1 MPPIFPRIGF
11 ALPTY
16 RRALTGR
23 LLQLPPPRYTVRVE
37 RALPVPMADGIEL
50 LADHYAPQARG
61 NAPGESF
68 PTLLIRTPYGR
79 RDEMRFGTGFTLAEL
94 PAQRFAE
101 RGYHVIVQG
110 VRGCFGSNG
119 DFIPHVHEAD
129 DGAATVAWLAR
140 QPWFN
145 GRLATWGPSYLGY
158 CQWATAARAANAI
171 SAMMP
176 IITSAENFSVTH
188 PDGAFGLETRLRWT
202 QGMVALKRLYGQNWR
217 GRLGQ
222 ATARAARQL
231 ARAYR
236 HLPLLEVD
244 QVATGE
250 PVSFHRSL
258 LGHDE
263 PNSPYWQARDH
274 RPAVDQIAAR
284 DVPIHFIGGWYD
296 YYLPSLLHDYQ
307 TLCNAGRQ
315 PYLTVGPW
323 AHAQPGPLLAGLREG
338 VRWFDYHLRGKGE
351 VRQKPVRLLVM
362 GANEWREFDEFPP
375 PSTERRYF
383 LHQHARL
390 LDDAPVTDA
399 PPSSYTYD
407 PADPTPS
414 IGGALL
420 AFTGAGAQ
428 DNRALEARPD
438 VLIFTTP
445 PLTSAVETIGAARVI
460 LFAQS
465 TLAHTDFFAR
475 VCDVSPG
482 GRSVNVCDGLV
493 RATPGKVESGE
504 IMRDTDGT
512 LQIAITLHAT
522 AHRFRRGH
530 AIRLQISSGA
540 HPRWSR
546 NLGTGEP
553 LATGTAMRVAKQ
565 SVSHDVVRQSRVVLP
580 VVESGSGV
588 RWWSDVVE

>member
-1 MPPIFPRIGF
+1 MPPLFPRFGF
-11 ALPTY
+11 ALPAY

-23 LLQLPPPRYTVRVE
+23 LLNLPPPRYAVRVD
-37 RALPVPMADGIEL
+37 RAISVPLEDGIEL
-50 LADHYAPQARG
+50 LTDHYAPQPHGDALD
-61 NAPGESF
+61 ESF
-68 PTLLIRTPYGR
+68 PTILIRTPYGR
-79 RDEMRFGTGFTLAEL
+79 LDETRFGTGFTLAEL

-101 RGYHVIVQG
+101 RGYHVVVQG
-110 VRGCFGSNG
+110 VRGCFGSG
-119 DFIPHVHEAD
+119 GEFVPHVHEAG

-140 QPWFN
+140 QPWFD

-158 CQWATAARAANAI
+158 CQWATAAHAADAL

-176 IITSAENFSVTH
+176 MITSAENFSVSH

-202 QGMVALKRLYGQNWR
+202 QGMVALKRMYRQNWR

-231 ARAYR
+231 QRAYN
-236 HLPLLEVD
+236 HLPLLDADE
-244 QVATGE
+244 VATGE
-250 PVSFHRSL
+250 PVSFHRNL
-258 LGHDE
+258 LTHDD
-263 PNSPYWQARDH
+263 PNSPYWQARD
-274 RPAVDQIAAR
+274 RRSAVDQVAAQK
-284 DVPIHFIGGWYD
+284 VPVHFVGGWYD
-296 YYLPSLLHDYQ
+296 YYLPGLLRDYQ
-307 TLCNAGRQ
+307 TLCDAGRR

-338 VRWFDYHLRGKGE
+338 LRWFDYHLHGQGE
-351 VRQKPVRLLVM
+351 VCQKPVRLLVM

-383 LHQHARL
+383 LHEHARL
-390 LDDAPVTDA
+390 LDNAPTANA
-399 PPSSYTYD
+399 PASSYTYD

-414 IGGALL
+414 VGGALL

-438 VLIFTTP
+438 VLTFTTP
-445 PLTSAVETIGAARVI
+445 PLTEPVEIIGEVRVT

-465 TLAHTDFFAR
+465 TLTYTDFFAR

-493 RATPGKVESGE
+493 RIAAGSVGGFAEEHAVERGE
-504 IMRDTDGT
+504 DGV
-512 LQIAITLHAT
+512 LCIKINLHAT
-522 AHRFRRGH
+522 AHRFRSGH

-553 LATGTAMRVAKQ
+553 LAAGTAMRVAEQ
-565 SVSHDVVRQSRVVLP
+565 SIFHDPKRRSRVVLP
-580 VVESGSGV
+580 VVE
-588 RWWSDVVE
+588 